1 MLHTAAFDRHL
12 ARREMDRL
20 GKLNGMIKRVHLV
33 RLTVRVCALAEILF
47 YADGR
52 GLLAISAAIRVP
64 GLSFASTKGK
74 PAPVLVVHGKVTS
87 IAALIASTC
96 VRKPKH
102 RRQARTAPS
111 VLENSIFV
119 GGREDDPAA
128 EALREG

>member
-74 PAPVLVVHGKVTS
+74 PAPLLVVHGKVTS
-87 IAALIASTC
+87 TRGTC
-96 VRKPKH
+96 IYL
-102 RRQARTAPS
+102 RQETEAPS
-111 VLENSIFV
+111 SS
-119 GGREDDPAA
+119 
-128 EALREG
+128 